1 MLDRIDA
8 IVWGPGL
15 LFLIL
20 GTGIYLMVKLKFLPL
35 RRLGMALK
43 LAIGFNKEKGKHV
56 NGSVSSFSALMTE
69 LAATIG
75 TGNIVGVATAM
86 SLGGPG
92 ALFWM
97 IISSLIGMALKLV
110 ESTLAVTYRQRNQ
123 RGQLAGGPMY
133 VMENG
138 LKWKKT
144 GHIMAVVYAFLAV
157 LASFGMGNMVQANS
171 IADAVYV
178 TFGISKITVG
188 FIIALLTLFVVFGGI
203 RTIGKLTNIL
213 VPIMGIL
220 YLSGTLIVIIFHWR
234 NLFEAIQAIFLYAF
248 CPKAITGGILGTS
261 TSGALQ
267 AFRWGVSRGVF
278 SNEAGLGASGISAA
292 AANTSD
298 AVRQGYISM
307 TGVFF
312 DTIVICT
319 STGLAL
325 LVSGAFQNNVNEME
339 GSVLTL
345 RAFETVFGDKGEK
358 FVCISIVLFAFA
370 TIIAWAYQGEKA
382 YEFLMHDDKKSNSLI
397 FRLVYILF
405 VIIGCIF
412 SLRQVWNLSD
422 ICNGLLAI
430 PNIVCVLI
438 LSNRA
443 CAKIL
448 AWDKDFNMKCK
459 M

>member
-1 MLDRIDA
+1 
-8 IVWGPGL
+8 
-15 LFLIL
+15 
-20 GTGIYLMVKLKFLPL
+20 
-35 RRLGMALK
+35 
-43 LAIGFNKEKGKHV
+43 
-56 NGSVSSFSALMTE
+56 
-69 LAATIG
+69 
-75 TGNIVGVATAM
+75 
-86 SLGGPG
+86 
-92 ALFWM
+92 
-97 IISSLIGMALKLV
+97 
-110 ESTLAVTYRQRNQ
+110 
-123 RGQLAGGPMY
+123 
-133 VMENG
+133 
-138 LKWKKT
+138 
-144 GHIMAVVYAFLAV
+144 
-157 LASFGMGNMVQANS
+157 
-171 IADAVYV
+171 
-178 TFGISKITVG
+178 
-188 FIIALLTLFVVFGGI
+188 
-203 RTIGKLTNIL
+203 
-213 VPIMGIL
+213 
-220 YLSGTLIVIIFHWR
+220 
-234 NLFEAIQAIFLYAF
+234 
-248 CPKAITGGILGTS
+248 
-261 TSGALQ
+261 
-267 AFRWGVSRGVF
+267 
-278 SNEAGLGASGISAA
+278 
-292 AANTSD
+292 
-298 AVRQGYISM
+298 M